1 MDDQQLQKL
10 IDEAKE
16 VQKEYPYFEALA
28 EARSGALWRSLSKK
42 QRKFVQQALM
52 PRDETGITVKK

>member
-16 VQKEYPYFEALA
+16 VQKEYPYFEAVRRFYYPS
-28 EARSGALWRSLSKK
+28 ARKT
-42 QRKFVQQALM
+42 
-52 PRDETGITVKK
+52 PRVAHGKARRRASYGR